1 MYRQFVDNTI
11 KEFQYNNEEERNSF
25 KVAFFNNGDIL
36 HRNSKNDIIDY
47 NLYICGRNLETSK
60 YIIRKIPCY
69 LYHDKYIMEKNERQP
84 SYKYDTQK
92 DLFYEEFDDMIVE
105 FTKLIKHTINYKL
118 HNVFTDGILDDD
130 TYMMFYFENPNFYF
144 GRIDSE
150 YLIFIKEDVGSL
162 QKEYITKKI
171 LLSCIN
177 KL

>member
-1 MYRQFVDNTI
+1 M
-11 KEFQYNNEEERNSF
+11 
-25 KVAFFNNGDIL
+25 
-36 HRNSKNDIIDY
+36 
-47 NLYICGRNLETSK
+47 K

-69 LYHDKYIMEKNERQP
+69 LYHDKYIMEKIERQP
-84 SYKYDTQK
+84 TYEYDTQK

-105 FTKLIKHTINYKL
+105 FTKLIKHNINYKL

-130 TYMMFYFENPNFYF
+130 TYIYVYFENPNLYF
-144 GRIDSE
+144 GRIDNE

-162 QKEYITKKI
+162 QKEIITKKI

>member
-1 MYRQFVDNTI
+1 MTMSCFSGKKFKDFCWKRFKIENFTRSKSLTQVDR
-11 KEFQYNNEEERNSF
+11 K
-25 KVAFFNNGDIL
+25 
-36 HRNSKNDIIDY
+36 SK
-47 NLYICGRNLETSK
+47 LWKR
-60 YIIRKIPCY
+60 
-69 LYHDKYIMEKNERQP
+69 RQP
-84 SYKYDTQK
+84 TYKYDTQK

-105 FTKLIKHTINYKL
+105 FTKLIKHNINYKL

-162 QKEYITKKI
+162 QKEIITKKI

>member
-11 KEFQYNNEEERNSF
+11 KEFQYNNEEEINRF
-25 KVAFFNNGDIL
+25 IVAFFNDGDIM
-36 HRNSKNDIIDY
+36 NSNDDIINY
-47 NLYICGRNLETSK
+47 NLYICGRNLTTMK

-69 LYHDKYIMEKNERQP
+69 LYHDKYIMKNNERQP
-84 SYKYDTQK
+84 TYEYDTQK

-105 FTKLIKHTINYKL
+105 FTKLIKHNINYKL

-130 TYMMFYFENPNFYF
+130 TYMMFYFKNPNFYF

-162 QKEYITKKI
+162 QKEIITKKI

>member
-1 MYRQFVDNTI
+1 MYRHFVDNTI
-11 KEFQYNNEEERNSF
+11 KEFQYNNEEERNIF
-25 KVAFFNNGDIL
+25 IVAFFNDGDIL
-36 HRNSKNDIIDY
+36 HRNSKNDIINY

-69 LYHDKYIMEKNERQP
+69 LYHDKYIMEKYERQP
-84 SYKYDTQK
+84 TYEYDTQK
-92 DLFYEEFDDMIVE
+92 DLFYKEFDDMIVE

-130 TYMMFYFENPNFYF
+130 TYMMFYFENPNCYF

-162 QKEYITKKI
+162 QKEIITKKI

>member
-1 MYRQFVDNTI
+1 MYRHFVDNTI
-11 KEFQYNNEEERNSF
+11 KEFQYNNEEEINRF
-25 KVAFFNNGDIL
+25 IVAFFNDGDIMNL
-36 HRNSKNDIIDY
+36 NSNDDIIDY
-47 NLYICGRNLETSK
+47 NLYICGRNLKTSK

-69 LYHDKYIMEKNERQP
+69 LYHDKYIMEKIERQP
-84 SYKYDTQK
+84 TYEYDTQK

-105 FTKLIKHTINYKL
+105 FIKLIKHKITYKL

-130 TYMMFYFENPNFYF
+130 TYIMFYFENPNFYF

-162 QKEYITKKI
+162 RKEYITKKI

>member
-1 MYRQFVDNTI
+1 MYRHFVDNTI
-11 KEFQYNNEEERNSF
+11 KEFQYNNEEEINRF
-25 KVAFFNNGDIL
+25 IVAFFNDGDIM
-36 HRNSKNDIIDY
+36 NSNDDIINY
-47 NLYICGRNLETSK
+47 NLYICGRNLTTMK

-69 LYHDKYIMEKNERQP
+69 LYYDKYIMENFERQP
-84 SYKYDTQK
+84 TYEYDTQK

-105 FTKLIKHTINYKL
+105 FTKLIKHNINYKL

-144 GRIDSE
+144 GRIDNE

-162 QKEYITKKI
+162 QKEIITKKI